1 VPRRTLSLVATSLLL
16 CALFLGCQPTA
27 GTAPAPGPPAV
38 ATNAPGPAQVEAP
51 ARAAGGQPELTPVL
65 VHNFGPTV
73 FTSIIQ
79 HGIEKGFYRDE
90 GLDASMQLAD
100 ASVGVQLIA
109 AGHVQFST
117 STGSA
122 LAGAVRGVPV
132 KMVFI
137 SSDRPLWWMYADP
150 SITTVGELRGKR
162 IGLSSAGSSLT
173 IVANM
178 ILQQYGLGPGD
189 AQYVNVL
196 TPQRFVALQSGAL
209 DAAFLV
215 APTNLHAAKA
225 GFRQLFATQ
234 DEGIRLAI
242 EGLATGDEYLR
253 DSPEV
258 VKRMVRG
265 SLRSLRSVREDRVA
279 AVDTIARFTEVSQD
293 EAEQIYDFARPT
305 LTTAGFVDEPALQQS
320 IDIMRKTAEVDTPVA
335 IEQGYDLR
343 IAREVAAE
351 MGAR

>member
-1 VPRRTLSLVATSLLL
+1 VY
-16 CALFLGCQPTA
+16 
-27 GTAPAPGPPAV
+27 
-38 ATNAPGPAQVEAP
+38 
-51 ARAAGGQPELTPVL
+51 
-65 VHNFGPTV
+65 
-73 FTSIIQ
+73 TSIIQ

-90 GLDASMQLAD
+90 GLDVSMQLAD

-109 AGHVQFST
+109 AGHLQFST

-137 SSDRPLWWMYADP
+137 SGDRPLWWMYADP
-150 SITTVGELRGKR
+150 SITSVGELRGKR
-162 IGLSSAGSSLT
+162 IGVSSAGSSLT
-173 IVANM
+173 IVAKM
-178 ILQQYGLGPGD
+178 ILQRYGVGPDD
-189 AQYVNVL
+189 AQYLNVGS
-196 TPQRFVALQSGAL
+196 PQRFAALQSGAV

-215 APTNLHAAKA
+215 APINLHAAKA
-225 GFRQLFATQ
+225 GYRQLFATQ
-234 DEGIRLAI
+234 DEGVRLAF

-253 DSPEV
+253 DRPDV

-265 SLRSLRSVREDRVA
+265 ALRSLRAVREDRAA
-279 AVDTIARFTEVSQD
+279 AVDTIARFTEVDHD
-293 EAEQIYDFARPT
+293 EAEQIYDFARVT
-305 LTTAGFVDEPALQQS
+305 FTTAGLVDEPALRET
-320 IDIMRKTAEVDTPVA
+320 IEIMRQTAEVDTPVS